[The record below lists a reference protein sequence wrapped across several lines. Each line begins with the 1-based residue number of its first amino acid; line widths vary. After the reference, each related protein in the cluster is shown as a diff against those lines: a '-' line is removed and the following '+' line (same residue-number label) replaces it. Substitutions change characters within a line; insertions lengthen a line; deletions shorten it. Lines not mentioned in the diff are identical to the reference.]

1 MFYTFFSL
9 NCTLEL
15 IPYPYIES
23 LSLSLICDISKYGW
37 IIYPIDLGTI
47 LNIQMSDNADR
58 LPSLRTPGVLRR
70 TFDRVAKNEG
80 LSSLYVSIKGTS
92 LAQMAHND
100 DTIQVTQWVVII
112 NEHQ

>member
-1 MFYTFFSL
+1 
-9 NCTLEL
+9 
-15 IPYPYIES
+15 
-23 LSLSLICDISKYGW
+23 
-37 IIYPIDLGTI
+37 
-47 LNIQMSDNADR
+47 MSDNADR

-70 TFDRVAKNEG
+70 TFDRVAKNEE

>member
-1 MFYTFFSL
+1 M
-9 NCTLEL
+9 
-15 IPYPYIES
+15 
-23 LSLSLICDISKYGW
+23 ICDISKYGW
-37 IIYPIDLGTI
+37 IIYTIDLGTI

-70 TFDRVAKNEG
+70 TFDWVAKNEG

-92 LAQMAHND
+92 PAQMAHD
-100 DTIQVTQWVVII
+100 DDSIQATQWVVII